1 MSKNDRRLFLRFDEI
16 GCIIESNKRESEDIH
31 MKYIPNQ
38 PEPPDIERRYLTKD
52 ELRLIKD
59 FRTLAPE
66 NQRKAIAYLRRLKQ
80 SQE

>member
-16 GCIIESNKRESEDIH
+16 GCIIESNKRESGDIK

-38 PEPPDIERRYLTKD
+38 PEPPDIERRYITKD
-52 ELRLIKD
+52 ELRLVKD

>member
-1 MSKNDRRLFLRFDEI
+1 
-16 GCIIESNKRESEDIH
+16 

-38 PEPPDIERRYLTKD
+38 PEPPDYEYRYLTKD
-52 ELRLIKD
+52 ELRLVKD
-59 FRTLAPE
+59 FRTLTPE